1 MSREDGWVGLCATST
16 GFLAE
21 VPGQVLL
28 AIGVAWWTWNK
39 SRIALKSHDDGEGR
53 LVLLPAYQVIPY
65 NSLSQHD
72 A

>member
-1 MSREDGWVGLCATST
+1 MEHQPVVMKLDVLTCRDQLALCSIM
-16 GFLAE
+16 
-21 VPGQVLL
+21 